1 LLSKRRQIRRRL
13 CVSEAPVR
21 LGVVGAV
28 GKNCQRSSA
37 WASALPAHGRDRLD
51 ERQELGD
58 VVAVGAREQA
68 GERDAVGVG
77 DQVVLAAGSAAV
89 DGARSGLTAPKSARK
104 EKEEESQTAREKSSR
119 SA

>member
-1 LLSKRRQIRRRL
+1 
-13 CVSEAPVR
+13 VR

-58 VVAVGAREQA
+58 VVEVGTREQA
-68 GERDAVGVG
+68 GERDAVSVG
-77 DQVVLAAGSAAV
+77 DQVALAAGSAAV

-104 EKEEESQTAREKSSR
+104 EEEESQTARERSSR

>member
-1 LLSKRRQIRRRL
+1 
-13 CVSEAPVR
+13 VR

-28 GKNCQRSSA
+28 RKNCQRSSA
-37 WASALPAHGRDRLD
+37 WASALPALGRDRLD

-68 GERDAVGVG
+68 GERDAVSVG
-77 DQVVLAAGSAAV
+77 DQVALAAGSAAV
-89 DGARSGLTAPKSARK
+89 DGARSGLSAPKSARK
-104 EKEEESQTAREKSSR
+104 EDESQTAREKSSR